1 VEVIEIGFRD
11 LKRADGGRF
20 DGDERLLYLLF
31 IRLGILDDGILV
43 VKLGQ
48 NIGLWNARKGRT
60 KCGSVATNREDRS
73 HIKT

>member
-1 VEVIEIGFRD
+1 MGIVFGFRD
-11 LKRADGGRF
+11 LERADF
-20 DGDERLLYLLF
+20 DRSNGDERLLYLLF
-31 IRLGILDDGILV
+31 LRLGILDDGILV
-43 VKLGQ
+43 VKSGQ

>member
-1 VEVIEIGFRD
+1 MGIGFRD

-43 VKLGQ
+43 VKLEQ
-48 NIGLWNARKGRT
+48 NMEEQNKGLWNARKGRT
-60 KCGSVATNREDRS
+60 KCGSVATNA
-73 HIKT
+73 KTAAT